1 MNAMA
6 ARVTQGGRLVL
17 PAAVR
22 RSMRI
27 ADGEVVM
34 LEMQGK
40 VLQIVPLRD
49 RLDSIQAACS
59 VVLTGGHVV
68 DDFLEERRREAA
80 KELN

>member
-1 MNAMA
+1 MNAIA

-22 RSMRI
+22 RSMKI

-34 LEMQGK
+34 LELRGK

-49 RLDSIQAACS
+49 RLDAIQAACS
-59 VVLTGGHVV
+59 KVLKGGHVV
-68 DDFLEERRREAA
+68 DEFLAERRREAA
-80 KELN
+80 KEFD

>member
-22 RSMRI
+22 RSMKI

-49 RLDSIQAACS
+49 RLDAIQAACS
-59 VVLTGGHVV
+59 KVLGGGHVV
-68 DDFLEERRREAA
+68 DEFLEERRREAA
-80 KELN
+80 KEVD

>member
-1 MNAMA
+1 MKAMA

-22 RSMRI
+22 RSMKI

-49 RLDSIQAACS
+49 RLDTIQAACS
-59 VVLTGGHVV
+59 KVLTSGHIV
-68 DDFLEERRREAA
+68 DEFLEERRREAA
-80 KELN
+80 KELD

>member
-1 MNAMA
+1 MSAIA

-22 RSMRI
+22 RSMKI

-49 RLDSIQAACS
+49 RLDAVQSVCS
-59 VVLTGGHVV
+59 KILAGGLVV
-68 DDFLEERRREAA
+68 DEFLEERRREAA
-80 KELN
+80 KEAE